1 MSTVTVATK
10 YGLHNQYNTRSN
22 STRQA
27 THPVKPTGHKKP
39 NMVVKSLTPDLQLN
53 RKECIAGQKASSNS
67 IQEIDKDNV
76 KPVDLQ
82 ASATVAAAVIPA
94 NLNPLYDESP
104 QHDARLTSIGRKV
117 LQELNKLTLLETG
130 RIMEFHGIDA
140 REFELIEQVLEETG
154 PNRLTY
160 DYETCTLLVDMPSA
174 IHEAPFDCLKL
185 CLGQSIAAL
194 PYDRDV
200 VFLMIHMNSSLPVK
214 SKTVTPDIC
223 ITITPAQGPTRVR
236 FVPFLGESAFTEEKL
251 HAIRKL
257 KKTIVA
263 HPEIKVVTLALIREA
278 QPYSK
283 PERGS
288 LASATF
294 HKDLMPLDLSSLAS
308 ATFHKD
314 LTPLDLESFITER
327 FPPCT
332 SITIADH
339 NWCHISTVEIF
350 VWVRGDDELIINI
363 DNEDA
368 EHMARGTLLPEIDM
382 GAVGVML
389 NRGVEKIRDSLVTF
403 SKQLDPSLDTT
414 ELEEASATFT
424 ARWKDY
430 NIAVKNSA
438 DITAWNRYMAW
449 HHAVITDA
457 RKADLAPVAPTTAT
471 SSAVVPDA
479 SGSLNSTTTRRRSKR
494 KHLSVSLPPA
504 RRMKQ
509 V

>member
-154 PNRLTY
+154 RVAKPRLTY

-200 VFLMIHMNSSLPVK
+200 VFPMIHMNSSLPVK

-294 HKDLMPLDLSSLAS
+294 HKDL
-308 ATFHKD
+308 
-314 LTPLDLESFITER
+314 TPLDLESFITE
-327 FPPCT
+327 PQ
-332 SITIADH
+332 
-339 NWCHISTVEIF
+339 VEIF
-350 VWVRGDDELIINI
+350 VWVRGDDELVIDI

-430 NIAVKNSA
+430 NIAVKNGA

-479 SGSLNSTTTRRRSKR
+479 SGSSNSTTTRGRSKR
-494 KHLSVSLPPA
+494 KRLSVSLPPA

>member
-1 MSTVTVATK
+1 MT
-10 YGLHNQYNTRSN
+10 
-22 STRQA
+22 
-27 THPVKPTGHKKP
+27 
-39 NMVVKSLTPDLQLN
+39 VKSLTPDLQLN
-53 RKECIAGQKASSNS
+53 RKECIVAGQKAFSNS

-82 ASATVAAAVIPA
+82 ASATVTAAVIPA
-94 NLNPLYDESP
+94 NSNPLYDESP
-104 QHDARLTSIGRKV
+104 QHDVRLTSIGQKV

-130 RIMEFHGIDA
+130 RSMEFHGIDA
-140 REFELIEQVLEETG
+140 REFELIEQILEETG
-154 PNRLTY
+154 RVAKPRLTY

-200 VFLMIHMNSSLPVK
+200 VFPMIHMNSSLPVK

-257 KKTIVA
+257 KKTIAA

-283 PERGS
+283 PEKG
-288 LASATF
+288 
-294 HKDLMPLDLSSLAS
+294 SLAS

-314 LTPLDLESFITER
+314 LTPLELESFITER

-350 VWVRGDDELIINI
+350 VWVRGDDELVIDI

-368 EHMARGTLLPEIDM
+368 EHMAPGTLLPEIDM

-389 NRGVEKIRDSLVTF
+389 NRGVEKIRDSLVTY
-403 SKQLDPSLDTT
+403 SKQFDPSVDTT

-430 NIAVKNSA
+430 NIAVKNGA

-457 RKADLAPVAPTTAT
+457 LKADLAPVAPTTAT

-479 SGSLNSTTTRRRSKR
+479 SGSSNSTTTRGRPKR
-494 KHLSVSLPPA
+494 KRQSVSLPPA
-504 RRMKQ
+504 RKIKQ